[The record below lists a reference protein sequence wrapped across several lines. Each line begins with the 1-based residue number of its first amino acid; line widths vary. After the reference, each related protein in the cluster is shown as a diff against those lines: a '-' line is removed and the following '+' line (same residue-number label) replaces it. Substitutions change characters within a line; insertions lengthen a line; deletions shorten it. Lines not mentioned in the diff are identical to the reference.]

1 VSDDPVVTVLAK
13 VAGLMFPAVYAPDV
27 QVGLQS
33 LPNPV
38 ALGNPFEQRDTAY
51 ADAVE
56 AIGQDPILASLIGD
70 DTMYG
75 TFITQDTGRG
85 WALLKAQLPDVFV
98 QTAASYVRAKQ
109 EPTDTVQ
116 PLLEELGRVVDRVR
130 RLISGEP
137 DQAVVLTALHGIE
150 LADDGTL
157 ETPWGTLR
165 AASPFE
171 RSQRPFGNR
180 APSAILATT
189 IPLRWK
195 LGQRSKG
202 DKLKISNEYTAVA
215 ANAHFFELTAL
226 LALGRDTPTRWVWQ
240 WTLSPLEF
248 GRGFLGQ
255 AAEPSS
261 MGESTPPPP
270 LTQQQTA
277 DLTAWAG
284 RVAARYDP
292 SIAVAVRRTLSAV
305 TERSFNA
312 EDALIDAVIAWE
324 NLFGTG
330 GTSEMVFRIT
340 TALAILLEP
349 DPSARAEFR
358 SDLGKVYS
366 LRSKVTHGGEVKPK
380 DHLNERKDQA
390 IDVAIGAMRELF
402 EKHPSLIG
410 DRERGM
416 RLILGATSEDSTTRA
431 PNP

>member
-1 VSDDPVVTVLAK
+1 
-13 VAGLMFPAVYAPDV
+13 M
-27 QVGLQS
+27 
-33 LPNPV
+33 
-38 ALGNPFEQRDTAY
+38 
-51 ADAVE
+51 
-56 AIGQDPILASLIGD
+56 
-70 DTMYG
+70 
-75 TFITQDTGRG
+75 
-85 WALLKAQLPDVFV
+85 
-98 QTAASYVRAKQ
+98 
-109 EPTDTVQ
+109 
-116 PLLEELGRVVDRVR
+116 VDRVR

-150 LADDGTL
+150 LAGNETL

-165 AASPFE
+165 GASSFE

-180 APSAILATT
+180 VPSAILATT
-189 IPLRWK
+189 IPLQWK
-195 LGQRSKG
+195 MGQRSEG

-215 ANAHFFELTAL
+215 TSARLFEFAAL
-226 LALGRDTPTRWVWQ
+226 LALGRDAPTRWVWQ

-248 GRGFLGQ
+248 GRGFSGPAADRLSLG
-255 AAEPSS
+255 EPA
-261 MGESTPPPP
+261 PPPP
-270 LTQQQTA
+270 LTKQQTA
-277 DLTAWAG
+277 ELTIWAN
-284 RVAARYDP
+284 RVVTCYEP
-292 SIAVAVRRTLSAV
+292 SIDVAVRRTLSAIS
-305 TERSFNA
+305 ERPTNS

-380 DHLNERKDQA
+380 DNLSERKDQA

-402 EKHPSLIG
+402 EKYPSLIG

-416 RLILGATSEDSTTRA
+416 RLILGATSKDSTTRA